1 MDRKEWETSLKKKLP
16 AKRKVMLM
24 QVENSEKKKK
34 KAAAYSFFLSSLV
47 STLCQNPLIL
57 TITRTEWII

>member
-1 MDRKEWETSLKKKLP
+1 
-16 AKRKVMLM
+16 M
-24 QVENSEKKKK
+24 QVENSKKKVK
-34 KAAAYSFFLSSLV
+34 KKEVYSFFLISLV

>member
-1 MDRKEWETSLKKKLP
+1 
-16 AKRKVMLM
+16 M
-24 QVENSEKKKK
+24 QVENSKKSEKKKYT
-34 KAAAYSFFLSSLV
+34 AFFLISLV